1 MGVLQ
6 QATGS
11 MGGGTASG
19 RELSEGGCLN
29 GAAAA
34 SAGATAM
41 VEIQSG
47 GMSPSGGGPFRRGP
61 MVEVLPAG
69 KLTPQG
75 LEYARQRGIYR
86 GDDLS
91 W

>member
-11 MGGGTASG
+11 MGGSASG
-19 RELSEGGCLN
+19 AGGSEATGGYPTDS
-29 GAAAA
+29 AAMEMQ
-34 SAGATAM
+34 SGAGA
-41 VEIQSG
+41 
-47 GMSPSGGGPFRRGP
+47 PFRRGGP